1 MTYMFETNSLYPS
14 TLQVPRI
21 TKRKSKKPKRYTLD
35 MHVQTCAA
43 TAAEMLKSLASRDEH
58 HERTDGPGWLGG

>member
-1 MTYMFETNSLYPS
+1 
-14 TLQVPRI
+14 
-21 TKRKSKKPKRYTLD
+21 

-58 HERTDGPGWLGG
+58 DERTDGPGWLGGSKDRRMDGWMDGYIFGWLVECLPALLAR